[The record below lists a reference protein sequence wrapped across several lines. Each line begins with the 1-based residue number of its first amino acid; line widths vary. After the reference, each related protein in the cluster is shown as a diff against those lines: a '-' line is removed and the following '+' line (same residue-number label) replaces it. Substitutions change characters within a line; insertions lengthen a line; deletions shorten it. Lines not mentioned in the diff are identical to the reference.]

1 MAGIDDV
8 EQIESSSG
16 DPSIKVVVV
25 GDDSIGKS
33 CFVTR
38 YVNEEFDPF
47 QPVTIGSYF
56 LTKTVKHSGT
66 VSKLQVS
73 LLCLICIC
81 DRTQLVFIFLF
92 LCLLCCLK
100 RNAIVLLQ
108 FQPYLLNILGVIA
121 IDSRKK
127 FVYSCSFRDLLYF
140 YFKN

>member
-100 RNAIVLLQ
+100 RNAIALLQ

-127 FVYSCSFRDLLYF
+127 ICVQLFI
-140 YFKN
+140 